1 MQPKN
6 VLPLVLFIP
15 LFLAA
20 CTAAPHTRSGKQG
33 KSETTQVVN
42 DLPGDLKAGTN
53 ENIASYATKIKRSI
67 EEKIYRTESYKGQ
80 ECTLRILL
88 ARDGLVMSA
97 TVENG
102 NQELCNAALIAVKQA
117 NIPPAPDE
125 KTWQSFRNASL
136 DFSY

>member
-20 CTAAPHTRSGKQG
+20 CTAAPHTRSGKPG

-42 DLPGDLKAGTN
+42 DLPGDLKAGPN

-67 EEKIYRTESYKGQ
+67 EEKIYRPESYKGQ

-97 TVENG
+97 TAENG

>member
-20 CTAAPHTRSGKQG
+20 CTAAPQTRSGKPG

-42 DLPGDLKAGTN
+42 DVPGDLKAGPN

-67 EEKIYRTESYKGQ
+67 EEKIYRPESYKGQ

-97 TVENG
+97 TAENG

-125 KTWQSFRNASL
+125 KTWQSLRNASL